1 MLKKACVLLL
11 FNFILLQVGMTQ
23 FTDSS
28 FLRGEAHGLPYRWL
42 QPINYDSTK
51 QYPLVLVLHGA
62 GERGDDNQSQLVHG
76 SNVFLDSINRVK
88 YPAFVLFPQCP
99 AEKYWATVL
108 ARDGGNKFVYSAK
121 PDSNET
127 LDSLE
132 LLLRD
137 FLAQHSIVNEK
148 IYVGGLSMG
157 GMGTFE
163 LVYRNPDLF
172 AAAFAICG
180 GAHPDIAGVLSN
192 IPWRIDH
199 GKVDEV
205 VPYIL
210 SENMVKSI
218 RDSEGIVQW
227 NLYEDVNHNAWD
239 MTFKDDTLLPWLFQQ
254 KR

>member
-11 FNFILLQVGMTQ
+11 FIFVLWQVGISQ
-23 FTDSS
+23 FSDSS
-28 FLRGEAHGLPYRWL
+28 FSKGKAHGLPYRWL
-42 QPINYDSTK
+42 PPLNYDSTK

-62 GERGDDNQSQLVHG
+62 GERGDDNQSQLIHG
-76 SNVFLDSINRVK
+76 SNVFLDSTNRVD

-99 AEKYWATVL
+99 KEKYWATVL
-108 ARDGGNKFVYSAK
+108 ARDGENKFIYSVN

-132 LLLRD
+132 LLLID
-137 FLAQHSIVNEK
+137 FLAQYSIDKER

-157 GMGTFE
+157 GMGTYE

-180 GAHPDIAGVLSN
+180 GAHPDIAGALSN

-199 GKVDEV
+199 GKLDEV

-218 RDSEGIVQW
+218 RDSGGTVQW
-227 NLYEDVNHNAWD
+227 NLYEGVNHNAWD
-239 MTFKDDTLLPWLFQQ
+239 MTFRDNTLLPWLFQQ